1 MKMRLTCTLVFMQS
15 VGGTKTLRLVQTTL
29 SEGVYRTLREVLK
42 RQHLN
47 LEEGLRLE
55 VARFLQEGIKPDAS
69 DAFLSRKPVGRSGR
83 KNLSKAHDKYLYEK
97 GRTDPFK
104 TFEKISRKGRSL
116 SKINP
121 YAYETELGERSP

>member
-1 MKMRLTCTLVFMQS
+1 MS
-15 VGGTKTLRLVQTTL
+15 
-29 SEGVYRTLREVLK
+29 LK
-42 RQHLN
+42 
-47 LEEGLRLE
+47 EGLRLA
-55 VARFLQEGIKPDAS
+55 VAILLQEEFKPDAS

-97 GRTDPFK
+97 GRTDSLK

-121 YAYETELGERSP
+121 HAYETELGERSP